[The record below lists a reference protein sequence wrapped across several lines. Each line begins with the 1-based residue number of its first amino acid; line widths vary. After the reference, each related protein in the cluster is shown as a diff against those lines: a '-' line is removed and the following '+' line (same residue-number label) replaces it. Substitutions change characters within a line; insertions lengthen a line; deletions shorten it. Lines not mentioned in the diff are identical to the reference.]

1 MVDYKKLA
9 KELSPKV
16 KPHVLEAVASV
27 ESQGS
32 GFLPT
37 GEPKILFEPHVFW
50 RSLLKVGLNPKDFIK
65 GNEDILYAK
74 WRTGSYGKISEQH
87 EKLQRAVVINR
98 TAALMAC
105 SWGAFQ
111 ILGEN
116 YKDLG
121 YPNIQSFVNEAYTE
135 EGQCRLF
142 VRFVKANHLT
152 DELEDERFTD
162 FARAYNGN
170 GFAKNKYDVKMQE
183 LANELKSKIY
193 S

>member
-9 KELSPKV
+9 KELSPKI
-16 KPHVLEAVASV
+16 KPHVLEAVARV

-32 GFLPT
+32 GFMPT

-50 RSLLKVGLNPKDFIK
+50 RSLIKAGLNPNKFVK

-74 WRTGSYGKISEQH
+74 WRTGNYGKITDQH
-87 EKLQRAVVINR
+87 TKLQRAVAINR
-98 TAALMAC
+98 AAALMAC

-111 ILGEN
+111 VLGEN

-121 YPNIQSFVNEAYTE
+121 YPTIQAFVNEAYTE

-152 DELEDERFTD
+152 DELENEMFTD
-162 FARAYNGN
+162 FARAYNGI
-170 GFAKNKYDVKMQE
+170 GFEKNKYDVKMKE
-183 LANELKSKIY
+183 LAEELKSKQY
-193 S
+193 